1 MKRRIIFIFLF
12 LIVFIFIG
20 IISIKI
26 KDSFGMPSAKKE
38 DILKYNISQIVDST
52 ELFDINVYL
61 PVTQFDNLNV
71 EIEHI
76 INEYIED
83 FKAQL
88 IYLSTDKKYFLDI
101 TFDVYQNKQYISF
114 LFNIKQNLGCLHYE
128 NYIYT
133 INYDIK
139 SNKVIKLEDLIL
151 KNENLLSDMSKF
163 CYNAL
168 VNKEEIKAEE
178 NMEFIVD
185 GTLPITKNYETFVIN
200 QNTLDIYFGE
210 YEVVPYYL
218 GIQKVEIP
226 YEQINLNI

>member
-114 LFNIKQNLGCLHYE
+114 LFNIKQNLGCLHDE

-185 GTLPITKNYETFVIN
+185 GTLPIIKNYETFVIN

-210 YEVVPYYL
+210 YQVVPYYL

>member
-114 LFNIKQNLGCLHYE
+114 LFNIKQNLGCLHDE

>member
-1 MKRRIIFIFLF
+1 MKRQIIFIFLF
-12 LIVFIFIG
+12 LIAFMFVG

-26 KDSFGMPSAKKE
+26 KDSFSMPSAKKE

-76 INEYIED
+76 INAYIED

-101 TFDVYQNKQYISF
+101 TFDVYQNKQYI
-114 LFNIKQNLGCLHYE
+114 GCLHDE

-185 GTLPITKNYETFVIN
+185 GTLPIIKNYETFVIN

-210 YEVVPYYL
+210 YQVVPYYL

-226 YEQINLNI
+226 YNEINLNI

>member
-12 LIVFIFIG
+12 LIAFIFVG

-61 PVTQFDNLNV
+61 PVTQFDNLNI

-114 LFNIKQNLGCLHYE
+114 LFNIKQNLGCLHDE

-133 INYDIK
+133 INYYIK

-163 CYNAL
+163 CYNDL

-185 GTLPITKNYETFVIN
+185 GTLPIIKNYETFVIN

-210 YEVVPYYL
+210 YQVVPYYL